1 MTMPSRL
8 LVEDVPAEDDT
19 VKSVVKLLG
28 GKRVLRKTVATP
40 LDAHDLILNGLPSA
54 ALLHLADTI
63 VGLQVEQVLRRAI
76 GVSIRTLQRR
86 KENPQPLSEEQGG
99 RTWNFA
105 EVLAQATRVFGSQ
118 AEAERWLN
126 SSVLALSGRR
136 PIDLLATPTG
146 VEMVKTL
153 LTQLE
158 YGVYV

>member
-105 EVLAQATRVFGSQ
+105 EVL
-118 AEAERWLN
+118 
-126 SSVLALSGRR
+126 
-136 PIDLLATPTG
+136 
-146 VEMVKTL
+146 
-153 LTQLE
+153 
-158 YGVYV
+158 

>member
-8 LVEDVPAEDDT
+8 LVEEVPAEDDT

-54 ALLHLADTI
+54 ALLHLAETI

-105 EVLAQATRVFGSQ
+105 EVLSQATRVFGSQ
-118 AEAERWLN
+118 EEAERWLN
-126 SSVLALSGRR
+126 SSVLSLSGRR